1 MFNHRWDIVHA
12 LPYIKK
18 KKALIHLT
26 AHQLKLSEDLRNILY
41 WTRFSQNICAAFHA
55 AVQAAL
61 LQWALNNIIFPSM
74 SMGFVLAQDKNLYD
88 KNKTIKLK

>member
-26 AHQLKLSEDLRNILY
+26 AHQLKLSDKISETFYTEQDSVR
-41 WTRFSQNICAAFHA
+41 T
-55 AVQAAL
+55 
-61 LQWALNNIIFPSM
+61 
-74 SMGFVLAQDKNLYD
+74 FVLHS
-88 KNKTIKLK
+88 KLLCRQLCYNEHSTTLFFPQ

>member
-1 MFNHRWDIVHA
+1 MFNHRWDIWDTSYR
-12 LPYIKK
+12 PP
-18 KKALIHLT
+18 T
-26 AHQLKLSEDLRNILY
+26 QTEWQDLRNILY